1 MRTSLKLAG
10 RCSTLAVVGLLL
22 LSPDLAGELFAQGPR
37 SAAVAKEL
45 ALALDQA
52 KLDAIAAPDPS
63 DPSSF
68 VAALYFPQSQLL
80 AVAAKY
86 AAPSLLLEKI
96 KQKNYR
102 DVYIDLSSASIAGSK
117 MFVIDTGVDG
127 VSARPGDS
135 GADSWEHGAK
145 NYAFDGEWKKAKLS
159 EGDYTKAYEQAD
171 EQYAKMLSALLAQL
185 KKS

>member
-1 MRTSLKLAG
+1 MRTSLKRAGYGAPLAM
-10 RCSTLAVVGLLL
+10 VGLLL
-22 LSPDLAGELFAQGPR
+22 VAPGLVEESFAQAPK
-37 SAAVAKEL
+37 SAALAKEL
-45 ALALDQA
+45 ARALDEA

-63 DPSSF
+63 DPSAF
-68 VAALYFPQSQLL
+68 VAALYFQGSQML

-86 AAPSLLLEKI
+86 AAPPLLVEKI

-127 VSARPGDS
+127 VGSRPGDN
-135 GADSWEHGAK
+135 GADSWEHGPK
-145 NYAFDGEWKKAKLS
+145 QYAFDGEWKKAKIS
-159 EGDYTKAYEQAD
+159 EEDYMKAYADAD
-171 EQYAKMLSALLAQL
+171 EQYAKMLTALLAQV

>member
-1 MRTSLKLAG
+1 MRTSSQRTGHGA
-10 RCSTLAVVGLLL
+10 TLAVVGLLL
-22 LSPDLAGELFAQGPR
+22 LSPGLASPSSAQAPR
-37 SAAVAKEL
+37 SAALAREL
-45 ALALDQA
+45 ARALDDA

-63 DPSSF
+63 DPSAF
-68 VAALYFPQSQLL
+68 VAALYFQGSQML

-86 AAPSLLLEKI
+86 AAPPLLVEKI

-127 VSARPGDS
+127 VSARAGDN

-145 NYAFDGEWKKAKLS
+145 QYAFDGEWRKAKLS
-159 EGDYTKAYEQAD
+159 EEDYMKAYAQAD
-171 EQYAKMLSALLAQL
+171 EQYAKMLSALLAEL